1 MDERIFIYNFVKKEL
16 IGPSND
22 LTDTDGEEIVLY
34 DPPHIRY
41 ISGILYPQKDL
52 GGGQDNDYVDS
63 KTNEIFDDSDN
74 DEISPNVSDFD
85 SPADLT
91 DDAEDSINLSNAF
104 KQSAISMTIAVNSLS
119 GVNITVNTATYMKIN
134 YQKDGK
140 DVLAFKRHP
149 LTFSL
154 DGSKYEMPKKKQPY
168 KETVYDGKNKT
179 ELEIRVFYRY
189 SKSNV
194 DVYTISLVNNHES
207 SNNTEYLYS
216 FFQAEL
222 VVSSSSICPLP
233 EILKVARDEDYDN
246 NVLLY
251 RNEKKYAIGH
261 GCSPIWDSE
270 NENKTIRSSFLPFY
284 ETNAVTPKLFPN
296 ISLSMYDLSGRVDD
310 KTLIANLLSLT
321 QEYDKWIS
329 KLESRKNELTSEEWK
344 IAAKN
349 IESCKECSNRIKNGI
364 AKLVSDPISLEAF
377 KYMNEAMLL
386 QQLHYNIKKR
396 EWVDNEYVLKNSDFV
411 MPDIDNK
418 ETWGRIKGQ
427 WRPFQI
433 AFILLNIVSIT
444 ENENPEHQNVEL
456 IWFPTGGGKT
466 EAYLGL
472 SAFTIFYRRLVNKN
486 DFGTDILMRYTLRLL
501 TAQQYERAATLICCA
516 DYIRHNNIEKLG
528 ENRISIGLW
537 VGSKTTPN
545 NSVDAYSKWS
555 ELNNNKNSKS
565 PFIIAKC
572 PWCGASMGPSDSS
585 KDLVRDR
592 GYGVT
597 KKNNNG
603 KWRFFYKCSNPDCH
617 FFHHELPLD
626 IVDEQIY
633 SNPPTLLIGTVD
645 KFATL
650 PFVPQSQ
657 SIFGIKNGN
666 RVKNVSLI
674 IQDELHLISG
684 PLGSTVSLYET
695 MIDYLCSDYSN
706 PTKPI
711 VPKII
716 ASTATISQAKAQC
729 KNLFCRKEEQVK
741 IFPPS
746 GIDAGES
753 FFAEVNKTNPGRLYV
768 GIYAPGSSSVSTTS
782 IHLLSSLL
790 QCGRRIPTESDFIR
804 DAYWTNIV
812 YFNSLREL
820 GTAATWINA
829 DIREYSKTINKRI
842 SDNLGRYPNNHAEL
856 TSRIDGYEVQEYLEK
871 LNIDLA
877 TNKNKVIDICLATN
891 MISVGLDIQRLGL
904 MTVSGQPK
912 TTSEYIQAT
921 SRVGRDKER
930 PGIVFTLYSPLKPR
944 DKSIF
949 ENFVNYHSKMY
960 TYVEPMSVTPFS
972 PQLRDRA
979 LAAVFFGIIRLL
991 NYSEGND
998 YPQQAVVDEALLNT
1012 VKNQILHRVSFIDKD
1027 ELQNS
1032 SKQIDS
1038 IILMWK
1044 NQNPSSY
1051 SPSFNKWTKTN
1062 TVPCFYP
1069 NSMFDVDDTW
1079 KDNSNPIPTSMRNVD
1094 QECQIK
1100 PRAYEVGYGED
1111 K

>member
-1 MDERIFIYNFVKKEL
+1 MDERKFIYNFVKKEL
-16 IGPSND
+16 IGPAND
-22 LTDTDGEEIVLY
+22 LMDSDGEEILLY

-52 GGGQDNDYVDS
+52 GGGQDNDYFDSQVDS
-63 KTNEIFDDSDN
+63 SIQELDEDSIN
-74 DEISPNVSDFD
+74 PNVSEFD
-85 SPADLT
+85 NPADLT
-91 DDAEDSINLSNAF
+91 DDAEDCINLSNAF
-104 KQSAISMTIAVNSLS
+104 KQSALSMTIAVNSTKGIDVAINAS
-119 GVNITVNTATYMKIN
+119 TYSRIN
-134 YQKDGK
+134 YQKDEKIILGY
-140 DVLAFKRHP
+140 KRHP
-149 LTFSL
+149 ISFLI
-154 DGSKYEMPKKKQPY
+154 DGSEYEMPKKKEPL
-168 KETVYDGKNKT
+168 KKTVFDNGTKT
-179 ELEIRVFYRY
+179 ELELRIFYRY
-189 SKSNV
+189 SKGNV
-194 DVYTISLVNNHES
+194 DVYTVSLVNNCES
-207 SNNTEYLYS
+207 SNNTEYTNS

-222 VVSSSSICPLP
+222 TVSSDSICPLP

-261 GCSPIWDSE
+261 GCSPIWDTNSE
-270 NENKTIRSSFLPFY
+270 SKIIKSSFIPFY
-284 ETNAVTPKLFPN
+284 ETNAVTPSIFSN
-296 ISLSMYDLSGRVDD
+296 ISLSMYDLSGRIDD
-310 KTLIANLLSLT
+310 KSLIANLLSLT

-329 KLESRKNELTSEEWK
+329 RLEQRKTELSDEEWK
-344 IAAKN
+344 IASQN
-349 IESCKECSNRIKNGI
+349 INNCKECSNRIKNGI
-364 AKLVSDPISLEAF
+364 AKLVSDHVALDAF

-396 EWVDNEYVLKNSDFV
+396 EWVDNQFVFKDPNFV
-411 MPDIDNK
+411 MPDINKK
-418 ETWGRIKGQ
+418 ETWGRVKGQ

-433 AFILLNIVSIT
+433 AFILLNILSIT
-444 ENENPEHQNVEL
+444 ENDHPEHKYVEL

-472 SAFTIFYRRLVNKN
+472 SAFTIFYRRLINKN
-486 DFGTDILMRYTLRLL
+486 DSGTDILMRYTLRLL

-516 DYIRHNNIEKLG
+516 DYIRNKNEDKLG
-528 ENRISIGLW
+528 KNRISIGLW

-545 NSVDAYSKWS
+545 NSSDAYALLS
-555 ELNNNKNSKS
+555 ELDSNKYSKN
-565 PFIIAKC
+565 PFIITKC

-585 KDLVRDR
+585 KDPIRDR
-592 GYGVT
+592 GYSVT

-603 KWRFFYKCSNPDCH
+603 KWRFFYRCDNPDCH
-617 FFHHELPLD
+617 FSHHELPLD
-626 IVDEQIY
+626 IIDEQIY
-633 SNPPTLLIGTVD
+633 NNPPTLLIGTVD

-657 SIFGIKNGN
+657 TIFGIKNGH
-666 RVKNVSLI
+666 RIKNVSLI

-695 MIDYLCSDYSN
+695 MIDYLCSDYSD
-706 PTKPI
+706 PHKPI

-753 FFAEVNKTNPGRLYV
+753 FFAEINKNNPGRLYV

-790 QCGRRIPTESDFIR
+790 QCGRRIPTNNEFVR

-820 GTAATWINA
+820 GTAATWINS

-842 SDNLGRYPNNHAEL
+842 NDNLGRYPTNHAEL

-871 LNIDLA
+871 LNVDLT

-991 NYSEGND
+991 NYKEGGD
-998 YPQQAVVDEALLNT
+998 YPQQAIVDEELLKT
-1012 VKNQILHRVSFIDKD
+1012 VKTQILQRVNFIDKD
-1027 ELQNS
+1027 ELENA

-1044 NQNPSSY
+1044 NQNPSTY
-1051 SPSFNKWTKTN
+1051 SPSFNKWVKTN
-1062 TVPCFYP
+1062 SVPCFYP

-1079 KDNSNPIPTSMRNVD
+1079 KENSNAIPTSMRNVD

>member
-1 MDERIFIYNFVKKEL
+1 MDERKFIYNFVKKEL
-16 IGPSND
+16 IGPAND
-22 LTDTDGEEIVLY
+22 LVDSDGEEILLY

-52 GGGQDNDYVDS
+52 GGGQDNDYVDAQVAS
-63 KTNEIFDDSDN
+63 SIQELDEDSIN
-74 DEISPNVSDFD
+74 PNVSEFD
-85 SPADLT
+85 NPADLT
-91 DDAEDSINLSNAF
+91 DDAEDCINLSNAF
-104 KQSAISMTIAVNSLS
+104 KQSALSMTIAVNSGN
-119 GVNITVNTATYMKIN
+119 GVDISINASTYSKIN
-134 YQKDGK
+134 YQRDDKMIVGY
-140 DVLAFKRHP
+140 KRHP
-149 LTFSL
+149 ISFLI
-154 DGSKYEMPKKKQPY
+154 DGSEFEMPKKKQPLI
-168 KETVYDGKNKT
+168 KTVLDKGTKT
-179 ELEIRVFYRY
+179 ELELHIFYRY
-189 SKSNV
+189 SKGNV
-194 DVYTISLVNNHES
+194 DVYTVSLVNGCES
-207 SNNTEYLYS
+207 SNNTEYTNS

-222 VVSSSSICPLP
+222 TISSENICPLP
-233 EILKVARDEDYDN
+233 EIIKVARDEDYDN

-251 RNEKKYAIGH
+251 RNEQKYAIGH
-261 GCSPIWDSE
+261 GCSPIWDVSSGS
-270 NENKTIRSSFLPFY
+270 KIIKSSFIPFY
-284 ETNAVTPKLFPN
+284 ETSAVAPTIFSN
-296 ISLSMYDLSGRVDD
+296 ISLSMYDLSGRIDD

-329 KLESRKNELTSEEWK
+329 KLQQRKSELSDEEWK
-344 IAAKN
+344 IASRN
-349 IESCKECSNRIKNGI
+349 IDNCKECSNRIKNGI
-364 AKLVSDPISLEAF
+364 AKLVSDPVALDAF

-396 EWVDNEYVLKNSDFV
+396 EWIDNQFVFKDQNFV
-411 MPDIDNK
+411 MPDIDKK
-418 ETWGRIKGQ
+418 ETWGRVKGQ

-433 AFILLNIVSIT
+433 AFILLNILSIT
-444 ENENPEHQNVEL
+444 ENDHPEHKNVEL

-472 SAFTIFYRRLVNKN
+472 SAFTIFYRRLSNKN
-486 DFGTDILMRYTLRLL
+486 DSGTDILMRYTLRLL

-516 DYIRHNNIEKLG
+516 DYIRSNNEEKLG
-528 ENRISIGLW
+528 KNRISIGLW

-545 NSVDAYSKWS
+545 NSSDAYALLS
-555 ELNNNKNSKS
+555 ELDSNKYSKN
-565 PFIIAKC
+565 PFIITKC
-572 PWCGASMGPSDSS
+572 PWCGASMGPSDSA
-585 KDLVRDR
+585 KDPIRDR
-592 GYGVT
+592 GYNVT

-603 KWRFFYKCSNPDCH
+603 KWRFFYRCDNPDCH
-617 FFHHELPLD
+617 FSHHELPLD
-626 IVDEQIY
+626 IIDEQIY

-657 SIFGIKNGN
+657 TIFGIKNGH

-695 MIDYLCSDYSN
+695 MIDYLCSDYSDPN
-706 PTKPI
+706 KPI

-716 ASTATISQAKAQC
+716 ASTATISQAKSQC

-753 FFAEVNKTNPGRLYV
+753 FFAEINKNNPGRLYV

-790 QCGRRIPTESDFIR
+790 QSGRRIPTDSEFIR

-820 GTAATWINA
+820 GTAATWINS

-842 SDNLGRYPNNHAEL
+842 NDNLGRYPTNHAEL

-871 LNIDLA
+871 LNVDLT

-979 LAAVFFGIIRLL
+979 LAAVFYGIIRLL
-991 NYSEGND
+991 NYKEGAD
-998 YPQQAVVDEALLNT
+998 YPQQAIIDKELLKT
-1012 VKNQILHRVSFIDKD
+1012 VKTQILERVGFIDKD
-1027 ELQNS
+1027 ELENA

-1044 NQNPSSY
+1044 NQNPLTY
-1051 SPSFNKWTKTN
+1051 SPSFNKWVKTN
-1062 TVPCFYP
+1062 SVPCFYP

-1079 KDNSNPIPTSMRNVD
+1079 KENSNAIPTSMRNVD